1 VIYPHSTMRTVVA
14 LIALAAIA
22 LVAVE
27 ARALTNNDYQSMFSA
42 FVKKYNKEYSHDE
55 FFSRFAIFKNNYD
68 YIRIHNAKNS
78 TYTMA
83 INEFADM
90 TFTEFHKQMTGLKPV
105 DRSYLRGLN
114 TMKVEEN
121 FQATPVDWRQK
132 NAVTP
137 IKNQQQCGSCWA
149 FSTTGSVEGAHA
161 IASGNLVSLSEQQL
175 VDCSGAQGN
184 QGCNGGLMDQAFQYI
199 ITNGGICSES
209 AYPYTASQGTC
220 QSTCSKVATISSY
233 VDVPASNEA
242 ALLQALAKG
251 PVSVAIEADQQSFQF
266 YAGGIFSDPGCGT
279 QLDHGV
285 LAVGYGVDASTN
297 TPYWIVKNSWG
308 TSWGESGYIRM
319 IYGKNE
325 CGISQMASYPV
336 V

>member
-1 VIYPHSTMRTVVA
+1 MRVI
-14 LIALAAIA
+14 LAV
-22 LVAVE
+22 LVAV
-27 ARALTNNDYQSMFSA
+27 ALSACVVESRILSNNDYQSMFSA
-42 FVKKYNKEYSHDE
+42 FVKKYNKEYTHDE
-55 FFSRFAIFKNNYD
+55 FFNRFAIFKNNYD
-68 YIRIHNAKNS
+68 FIRIHNAKNS
-78 TYTMA
+78 TYTLA

-90 TFTEFHKQMTGLKPV
+90 TFAEFHKQMTGLKPV
-105 DRSYLRGLN
+105 DRTYLRGLN
-114 TMKVEEN
+114 TMEVDPHFK
-121 FQATPVDWRQK
+121 APSAIDWRQK

-137 IKNQQQCGSCWA
+137 VKNQQQCGSCWA

-161 IASGNLVSLSEQQL
+161 ISSGNLVSLSEQQL
-175 VDCSGAQGN
+175 VDCSGPQGN

-199 ITNGGICSES
+199 ISNKGICSEND
-209 AYPYTASQGTC
+209 YPYTASQGTC
-220 QSTCSKVATISSY
+220 QTSCQSKATISSY

-266 YAGGIFSDPGCGT
+266 YSGGIFSDPGCGT

-308 TSWGESGYIRM
+308 SSWGESGYIRM
-319 IYGKNE
+319 IYGQNE
-325 CGISQMASYPV
+325 CGISQMASQPV